1 MALFNVASLFKNFP
15 LEETIGII
23 LKRIYINKVII
34 TDNPKQEMKEM
45 LILCTKNVNFT
56 FDSGNFIQLDGV
68 TMGSQLGPVLVNI
81 FMVEPKTSVIPNL
94 SNKVKL
100 WKRFADDTYC
110 LARSEYIDNILLALD
125 SFHKNVKFI
134 FEIEKDNTYSFSRC
148 LNDKK
153 TRKY

>member
-1 MALFNVASLFKNFP
+1 M
-15 LEETIGII
+15 
-23 LKRIYINKVII
+23 KRICINKVIT
-34 TDNPKQEMKEM
+34 TDNPKQEMKEL
-45 LILCTKNVNFT
+45 LILCTKNVHFT
-56 FDSGNFIQLDGV
+56 FDSENFIQLDGV
-68 TMGSQLGPVLVNI
+68 TMDSQLGPVLVNI
-81 FMVEPKTSVIPNL
+81 FMVEPKISVIPNL

-110 LARSEYIDNILLALD
+110 LARSEYIDNLLLALD

-134 FEIEKDNTYSFSRC
+134 FEIEKDNTYSFSRY